1 MVRVLDEDVE
11 LGAAIDPGRREQA
24 RVRAI
29 APLLEVPE
37 GPWEPPSSPREQGKD
52 FGLLVLSGLLLRDM
66 ELAGRRFVELRGPE
80 DLLRPWDDADEVS
93 SVSARITWTAQEPT
107 CLAWL
112 DGEFAAA
119 TAQWPEITSALV
131 ARATRR
137 ARLLS
142 FRLAILELRH
152 VDLRVL
158 LLLWHLADR
167 WGRVSHEGVRLD
179 LQLTHELIAR
189 MIGAH
194 RTSVTLALQKLRD
207 GGRIASDR
215 RRWILLGT
223 PPQNS
228 ATRSGRPQCETTD
241 PVLYAAR
248 RALRAL
254 RRRRS
259 AASSA
264 RGGGGPSTAAS
275 RSSSVSCR

>member
-1 MVRVLDEDVE
+1 MTALLPTPISGTTLVRVLDEDVE
-11 LGAAIDPGRREQA
+11 LAAAIDPGQREQA

-37 GPWEPPSSPREQGKD
+37 GRWEPPSSPREQGKD
-52 FGLLVLSGLLLRDM
+52 FRLLVLSGLLLRDM
-66 ELAGRRFVELRGPE
+66 ELAGRRFIELRGPE
-80 DLLRPWDDADEVS
+80 DLLRPWDDAAEVS
-93 SVSARITWTAQEPT
+93 SVSAPITWTAQEPT
-107 CLAWL
+107 WLAWL
-112 DGEFAAA
+112 DAEFASA
-119 TAQWPEITSALV
+119 TAQWPEITSVLL

-179 LQLTHELIAR
+179 LELTHELIAR

-207 GGRIASDR
+207 EGRIARDG
-215 RRWILLGT
+215 RRWILLGR
-223 PPQNS
+223 PPQELS
-228 ATRSGRPQCETTD
+228 DTVGS
-241 PVLYAAR
+241 PV
-248 RALRAL
+248 
-254 RRRRS
+254 RRS
-259 AASSA
+259 AV
-264 RGGGGPSTAAS
+264 RGRP
-275 RSSSVSCR
+275 